1 MDFNQG
7 LPQIDLPS
15 QINLPSNMIHLGLG
29 QPSNHLLPLKE
40 MKKAAAQS
48 LSKDDRSFLAYGE
61 DQGNA
66 NFRETLARFLTSQG
80 PNRVDP
86 AQLLVTNGNSQAL
99 DFICTLFTRPGDTVL
114 VEEPSYFLALKIFA
128 DHKLN
133 LIGIPVDDNGL
144 VTEVLKERLK
154 TLTPAF
160 LYTIPAFHN
169 PASVTLSLK
178 RREEL
183 VRICGQKNLMLVAD
197 EVYQFLNYSKD
208 SLPCMGTWN
217 NICPLISL
225 GSFSKILA
233 PGLRLG
239 WMHSSPALVKKM
251 VKSGLLTSGGGFNPF
266 TSEIINSA
274 IRLGFLTTHI
284 QKLKT
289 VYQQRIE
296 IFCDHLRKYLPEQ
309 VVFKVPKGG
318 YFIWVRF
325 PDGIDTNIFRKA
337 AQKQNV
343 DFHPGSL
350 FSYRKELKNY
360 MRLSFAFYDDK
371 ILAEGARRL
380 GKVISDKLPML
391 ENLNQNT

>member
-86 AQLLVTNGNSQAL
+86 AQLLITNGNSQAL

-154 TLTPAF
+154 TLSPAF

-284 QKLKT
+284 RKLKT

-296 IFCDHLRKYLPEQ
+296 IFCDHLREYLPDQ

-380 GKVISDKLPML
+380 GKVISEKLPML